1 MREIAAMAKP
11 EAMAVANTDRPLPD
25 TAEAAAAPATT
36 RLKRKV
42 AKHSTAT
49 ARHSSKL
56 RASMDMG
63 GFLSVTSALFSR
75 RADSLDRM
83 VMMCESTSRAKDS
96 VVILTFVVARSLVE
110 EEKNATRRGVLSLLE
125 HIFSE

>member
-1 MREIAAMAKP
+1 MREIAAIVKP
-11 EAMAVANTDRPLPD
+11 EAMAVANTERPLPD

-49 ARHSSKL
+49 ARQSSKL

-63 GFLSVTSALFSR
+63 GFLSMTSALFSR

-96 VVILTFVVARSLVE
+96 VVILAFVVARSRIE
-110 EEKNATRRGVLSLLE
+110 KEKNTTRRGVLSLSE
-125 HIFSE
+125 HVLSE